1 MPIPQE
7 FTIGGVYLPPLLIAA
22 LLGLAATSL
31 TARLLDRLAILHP
44 HRRPDRLGCSDEPD
58 FRKQLPV
65 PNQLFFC

>member
-31 TARLLDRLAILHP
+31 TARLLDRYHLSRYFAHP
-44 HRRPDRLGCSDEPD
+44 PLVLISLCVLYTLLIGT
-58 FRKQLPV
+58 
-65 PNQLFFC
+65 LFIGI